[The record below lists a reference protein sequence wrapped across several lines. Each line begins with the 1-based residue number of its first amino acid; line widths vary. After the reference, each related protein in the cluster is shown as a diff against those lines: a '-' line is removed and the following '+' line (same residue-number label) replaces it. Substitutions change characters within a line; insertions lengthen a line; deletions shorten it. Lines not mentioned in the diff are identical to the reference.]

1 MPQIALAPQRARCS
15 TATLGTVCARARTDR
30 ARVGLRPPRPSVTP
44 VRALGAAS
52 AVSAAAPAAATA
64 PAVIA
69 TFWGKSVLKFL
80 SGEQLE
86 ATFMALPVR
95 IAAREA
101 ALLIVISL
109 LVATFGTQSVRAIDG
124 WTRQFM
130 SRMFKTQDFGAVD
143 GDGDGDGTTEEQ
155 MQFELEETR
164 ARRNVFIGL
173 LEAVSKPL
181 EAIIPVYCSLFSAT
195 VALTIGKTFVAK
207 IAIPKNDAQLRM
219 TCAAFKNLF
228 AKAIDLVASAT
239 ELVIVVLVAWTLLR
253 LKDKILRA
261 VGEIVKST
269 DGSGSSG
276 IDEAQILRFLQPLST
291 LLTWAVV
298 IGATMSSLIIVGV
311 DIGPMLAVGGAS
323 TLAIGLAAQSTVSN
337 LVAALSLYTSRTFIK
352 GDRVQFKSMS
362 GSTVVAGTVL
372 DIQPLKTL
380 VKTDNGSL
388 TYVNNKDLAMSLMVV
403 NESLESRTKL
413 SGSIPVLNS
422 TIIVAYAD
430 IDKVR
435 DIVDDIDDYLQSHP
449 DMDSHLS
456 RGCMVEGFSTDG
468 VHLLLK
474 GTMAPHAR
482 SKRRAVYTDIFL
494 SAERIVRGRGAYLS
508 ADLGYK
514 LPPRLDGSP
523 ARAPRDG

>member
-1 MPQIALAPQRARCS
+1 MPALAPQRARCN
-15 TATLGTVCARARTDR
+15 TGTLGTVCARARTDR
-30 ARVGLRPPRPSVTP
+30 ARVGLRPPRPPRPSVTP
-44 VRALGAAS
+44 VRAVGAAS
-52 AVSAAAPAAATA
+52 AVSAAAPAATTA

-109 LVATFGTQSVRAIDG
+109 LVATFGTQTVRAIDE

-143 GDGDGDGTTEEQ
+143 GDGTTEEQ
-155 MQFELEETR
+155 RQFELEETR

-228 AKAIDLVASAT
+228 AKAIDFVASAT

-269 DGSGSSG
+269 EGSGSSG

-430 IDKVR
+430 IDKVK

-456 RGCMVEGFSTDG
+456 RGCMVEGFSPDG

-494 SAERIVRGRGAYLS
+494 SAERIIRGRGAYLS

-523 ARAPRDG
+523 ARPPRDG

>member
-1 MPQIALAPQRARCS
+1 MKLAATQYHSPRSTPGRHRCGTLRTIPSRTISSRTIPNRTHRAH
-15 TATLGTVCARARTDR
+15 VCAAGP
-30 ARVGLRPPRPSVTP
+30 AAG
-44 VRALGAAS
+44 AAAS
-52 AVSAAAPAAATA
+52 AAAAPA
-64 PAVIA
+64 PVVIA
-69 TFWGKSVLKFL
+69 TFWGKSVLKYL

-86 ATFMALPVR
+86 ATFMALPVKV
-95 IAAREA
+95 AAREA

-109 LVATFGTQSVRAIDG
+109 FVATFGIRVVRLIDG
-124 WTRQFM
+124 WTKQLMQRVF
-130 SRMFKTQDFGAVD
+130 RTQDFGAMD
-143 GDGDGDGTTEEQ
+143 EEDGTTEEQ
-155 MQFELEETR
+155 KRFEMEESR
-164 ARRNVFIGL
+164 ARRNVFIGFI
-173 LEAVSKPL
+173 EAVSKPL
-181 EAIIPVYCSLFSAT
+181 EAMIPVYCSLFTAT
-195 VALTIGKTFVAK
+195 VALTMGKTYVAK
-207 IAIPKNDAQLRM
+207 MIIPRNNAQLRM
-219 TCAAFKNLF
+219 TCEAFKNVF
-228 AKAIDLVASAT
+228 TKSIDFIGNIT
-239 ELVIVVLVAWTLLR
+239 ELVIVVFVAWTLLR
-253 LKDKILRA
+253 LKDKLLRA
-261 VGEIVKST
+261 VGEIAKSSE
-269 DGSGSSG
+269 DSG

-298 IGATMSSLIIVGV
+298 IGATLSSLMIFGV

-430 IDKVR
+430 IDKVAG
-435 DIVDDIDDYLQSHP
+435 IVDDIENYLQLHP
-449 DMDSHLS
+449 DLDSHLS
-456 RGCMVEGFSTDG
+456 RGCQVEGITPDG

-494 SAERIVRGRGAYLS
+494 SAERIVRQRGAYLS

-514 LPPRLDGSP
+514 LPPRLDGTDRP
-523 ARAPRDG
+523 ARAPREA